1 LGWLSSKESFEKLLQ
16 ALLVEISEL
25 FQKSRNPSVMITGM
39 ADPAGMLPKFYKA
52 DR

>member
-1 LGWLSSKESFEKLLQ
+1 VHFNEFKRGLQ
-16 ALLVEISEL
+16 VENSGEG
-25 FQKSRNPSVMITGM
+25 KWHCNPSVMITGM